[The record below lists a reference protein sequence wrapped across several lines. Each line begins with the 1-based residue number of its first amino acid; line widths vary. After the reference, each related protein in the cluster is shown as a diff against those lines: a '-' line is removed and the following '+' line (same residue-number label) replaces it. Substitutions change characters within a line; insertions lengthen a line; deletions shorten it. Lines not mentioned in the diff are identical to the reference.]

1 MNQIKLIIFD
11 FDGTIADS
19 LQAGIKITNKIAD
32 KLNFRKLDP
41 NKIDYYKNLSPSD
54 FLKLMKVPIY
64 KIPALATI
72 YHAEFNKIIGQLKPF
87 ANIDIVVKELA
98 KHYKLGILSSNS
110 VENIKIF
117 LKNNNLDS
125 YFSFIHSQPHI
136 FGKSANI
143 KRILRQAR
151 LNNRQAI
158 YIGDEVR
165 DIQAAKKA
173 KIPIIAVSWGL
184 NSLQNLQKHNP
195 DFLITEPLQ
204 ILDLLT
210 GKNSMENQHTT

>member
-1 MNQIKLIIFD
+1 MNHIKLVIFD

-19 LQAGIKITNKIAD
+19 LQAGIEITNKIAEQ
-32 KLNFRKLDP
+32 LNLRKLDP

-72 YHAEFNKIIGQLKPF
+72 YHAEFNKVIANLKPF
-87 ANIDIVVKELA
+87 PHIDTVVKQLA
-98 KHYKLGILSSNS
+98 KTYKLGILSSNS
-110 VENIKIF
+110 VENIKTF
-117 LKNNNLDS
+117 LKNNNLYE

-143 KRILRQAR
+143 KRILRQNR
-151 LNNRQAI
+151 LSSKQAI

-165 DIQAAKKA
+165 DIQAAHKA
-173 KIPIIAVSWGL
+173 KIPVIAVSWGL
-184 NSLQNLQKHNP
+184 NSSQILQKHNP
-195 DFLITEPLQ
+195 DYLISEPLQ
-204 ILDLLT
+204 ILNLFFD
-210 GKNSMENQHTT
+210 NSTLHNQQTP